1 MVEKLLLK
9 ALRGEKTRRV
19 PFWFMRQ
26 AGRYLP
32 EYRELRAK
40 KGGFL
45 DMVYDPVAA
54 CEITMQPIR
63 RFGMDGAIL
72 FSDILVIPQA
82 LGQKLEFVVGEGPQL
97 ETLQDF
103 SKLNVENIHQ
113 ILGLIY
119 QTIRNIRQSLTAEA
133 FDHTTL
139 IGFAGSPWT
148 VACYM
153 IEGGGSKDFG
163 KAKEF
168 AYAKPKEF
176 EALLDTLCKATTA
189 YLSEQIKA
197 GAEAIQLFD
206 SWAGMAD
213 AKGFEDWIIAPTKR
227 IVENLR
233 VLHPDVPI
241 IGFPK
246 GAGAM
251 LTKYAQET
259 GVNGVGLDSS
269 VASGWSCE
277 NVTPQGNLDPFALL
291 AGGPVLETRAR
302 DILDNFSGKP
312 FIFNL
317 GHGIDKSTPI
327 AHVESLVRII
337 QEY

>member
-1 MVEKLLLK
+1 MAEKLLLQ
-9 ALRGEKTRRV
+9 ALKGQKTSRV

-45 DMVYDPVAA
+45 DMVYDPVSA
-54 CEITMQPIR
+54 CEITLQPIR

-72 FSDILVIPQA
+72 FSDILVIPHA
-82 LGQKLEFVVGEGPQL
+82 LGQKVEFVAGEGPKL
-97 ETLQDF
+97 EILESFAKLDPEKIHETLAP
-103 SKLNVENIHQ
+103 
-113 ILGLIY
+113 IY
-119 QTIRNIRQSLTAEA
+119 QTVRNIRKSLTAEA
-133 FDHTTL
+133 FDHTAL

-163 KAKEF
+163 KAKAF
-168 AYAKPKEF
+168 AYARPDEF
-176 EALLDTLCKATTA
+176 AALLDILCKATTA

-197 GAEAIQLFD
+197 GAEAVQLFD
-206 SWAGMAD
+206 SWAGMTD
-213 AKGFEDWIIAPTKR
+213 SRGFEDWVIAPTKR
-227 IVENLR
+227 IVRDLR
-233 VLHPDVPI
+233 ALHPDVPI

-246 GAGAM
+246 GAGA
-251 LTKYAQET
+251 LLAKYTQET
-259 GVNGVGLDSS
+259 GINGIGLDSS
-269 VASGWSCE
+269 VIPGWKSGS
-277 NVTPQGNLDPFALL
+277 VTPQGNLDPFALL
-291 AGGPVLETRAR
+291 AGGGALEERAR
-302 DILDNFSGKP
+302 AILEGFSDAP

-317 GHGIDKSTPI
+317 GHGIDKSTPVS
-327 AHVESLVRII
+327 HVESLVRII